1 MVPALEE
8 QTSGTGQKAS
18 MRVLRRSTWS
28 LRSHAANDA
37 SIWESVFQTPLFG
50 VCVLDADS
58 RILQANRAM
67 CELLGFDRE
76 HLSATRFTA
85 LADARDRGALNLALR
100 LGTTANSPNE
110 SLGRR
115 LVAADGSVI
124 NAVIDVR
131 PLPHRVGTATAIAI
145 VRDVTE
151 SEQISRLLAHQAQY
165 DAGTGLANRDY
176 FRDALEREIAAG
188 KRSDRLLALVWID
201 LDHFKEINDQH
212 GHAAGD
218 VVLRACAQRLESVV
232 RREHIVGRLGGDE
245 FGIIVSQLS
254 DPNEVD
260 PLLER
265 IISAI
270 REPIVEGTA
279 QLTVGASLGVSFHPL
294 DGQSADS
301 LMRAADQAMYS
312 AKDVGGD
319 RYAYFQS
326 EMNDEADKR
335 RNLRIE
341 LATAISTGQFVMHY
355 QPIRHVGTGAVAIVE
370 ALVRGVLG
378 SSFVDAKE
386 FIQFAE
392 RSGQI
397 RDLRLLTLALVRT
410 DIDALRAAGRA
421 NLQVAFNMSVSQ
433 LEDARFVDLI
443 HAWPSV
449 DVLTGLAVE
458 VTEEVFLP
466 DHLRAVDALLAV
478 SSQGVAISIDDFGSG
493 FSNLR
498 LLQVLAPETLKLDPC
513 FLVSN
518 DESEPATELLRA
530 AINLGHALGAQVV
543 VEGVETHEHLV
554 MATALGADLVQGYF
568 IARPMPLAELLVW
581 LEVNEK

>member
-245 FGIIVSQLS
+245 FGN
-254 DPNEVD
+254 P
-260 PLLER
+260 
-265 IISAI
+265 
-270 REPIVEGTA
+270 
-279 QLTVGASLGVSFHPL
+279 
-294 DGQSADS
+294 
-301 LMRAADQAMYS
+301 
-312 AKDVGGD
+312 
-319 RYAYFQS
+319 
-326 EMNDEADKR
+326 
-335 RNLRIE
+335 
-341 LATAISTGQFVMHY
+341 
-355 QPIRHVGTGAVAIVE
+355 
-370 ALVRGVLG
+370 
-378 SSFVDAKE
+378 
-386 FIQFAE
+386 
-392 RSGQI
+392 
-397 RDLRLLTLALVRT
+397 
-410 DIDALRAAGRA
+410 
-421 NLQVAFNMSVSQ
+421 
-433 LEDARFVDLI
+433 
-443 HAWPSV
+443 
-449 DVLTGLAVE
+449 
-458 VTEEVFLP
+458 
-466 DHLRAVDALLAV
+466 
-478 SSQGVAISIDDFGSG
+478 
-493 FSNLR
+493 
-498 LLQVLAPETLKLDPC
+498 
-513 FLVSN
+513 
-518 DESEPATELLRA
+518 
-530 AINLGHALGAQVV
+530 
-543 VEGVETHEHLV
+543 
-554 MATALGADLVQGYF
+554 
-568 IARPMPLAELLVW
+568 
-581 LEVNEK
+581 